1 MFEVL
6 VFENAIFEIC
16 FVILIFNPNIIFGF
30 LFILDYPVN
39 IVVVVVVHLVKKTK
53 INIFDNLGKMVRGGF
68 SIELH
73 NIKSR

>member
-1 MFEVL
+1 VFEVL

-30 LFILDYPVN
+30 LFVLDYPVN
-39 IVVVVVVHLVKKTK
+39 IVVVVIVHLVKKTK
-53 INIFDNLGKMVRGGF
+53 INILDNLGKMVRGGF

-73 NIKSR
+73 KIKSM